1 MPNLPTHIQ
10 LAISAA
16 DRLRHADLDSNLGY
30 FYLGATSP
38 DIRALTK
45 RARSEYH
52 FVELDFEGIGDGVE
66 AMFAAYPELM
76 EAGERDGPMRA
87 FIAGYISHL
96 MADESYI
103 VKMFRPYFRDP
114 GAFESPTMAKV
125 WDRALQLD
133 FDRSVWDDARRSI
146 ARVDADAHN
155 VHIRFLPQED
165 LLEWQKWV
173 ARVLEGGFS
182 WERLRFMARRISAG
196 DETHTA
202 HDYADRFIESVDGS
216 LQILYD
222 HVPKSYVE
230 EFKAEVVDTIVDSLK
245 DYLS

>member
-16 DRLRHADLDSNLGY
+16 DRMRHSDLESNLGY
-30 FYLGATSP
+30 FYLGSTSP

-52 FVELDFEGIGDGVE
+52 FVELDFETIGTGVE
-66 AMFAAYPELM
+66 AMFDAHPELM
-76 EAGERDGPMRA
+76 EAGEHDGPMRA
-87 FIAGYISHL
+87 FIAGYIAHL

-103 VKMFRPYFRDP
+103 VRMFRPYFGNP
-114 GAFESPTMAKV
+114 GDFETDAMAKV

-133 FDRSVWDDARRSI
+133 FDRTVWDDVKNSI
-146 ARVDADAHN
+146 DGLDADPAN

-165 LLEWQKWV
+165 LARWKEWV
-173 ARVLEGGFS
+173 ARVMSGGFS
-182 WERLRFMARRISAG
+182 WERLRFMAGRISAG
-196 DETHTA
+196 DESHPA
-202 HDYADRFIESVDGS
+202 YAYAERFVTSVDES
-216 LQILYD
+216 LDTLYD
-222 HVPKSYVE
+222 HVPRSYVE
-230 EFKAEVVDTIVDSLK
+230 EFKAEAVETIVDSLR

>member
-16 DRLRHADLDSNLGY
+16 DRMRHTDLDSNLGY
-30 FYLGATSP
+30 FYLGSTSP

-52 FVELDFEGIGDGVE
+52 FVELDFETIGTGVN
-66 AMFAAYPELM
+66 AMFAAHPELM
-76 EAGERDGPMRA
+76 DAAEHDGPMRA
-87 FIAGYISHL
+87 FIAGYITHL

-103 VKMFRPYFRDP
+103 VKMFRPYF
-114 GAFESPTMAKV
+114 GKSGSFETDAMAKV

-133 FDRSVWDDARRSI
+133 FDRTAWDQVKDSVEGI
-146 ARVDADAHN
+146 HADPAN
-155 VHIRFLPQED
+155 VHIEFLPQGD
-165 LLEWQKWV
+165 LEQWKEWV
-173 ARVLEGGFS
+173 ARVMSGDFS

-196 DETHTA
+196 DEGHPAYT
-202 HDYADRFIESVDGS
+202 YAERFIQSVDES
-216 LQILYD
+216 LDALYD
-222 HVPKSYVE
+222 HVPRSHVTEFRDEAVE
-230 EFKAEVVDTIVDSLK
+230 TIVASLR

>member
-16 DRLRHADLDSNLGY
+16 DRMRHTDLDSNLGY
-30 FYLGATSP
+30 FYLGSTSP

-52 FVELDFEGIGDGVE
+52 FVELDFETIGTGVE
-66 AMFAAYPELM
+66 AMFAAHPELM
-76 EAGERDGPMRA
+76 DAAEHDGPMRA
-87 FIAGYISHL
+87 FIAGYITHL

-103 VKMFRPYFRDP
+103 VKMFRPYFGKPDS
-114 GAFESPTMAKV
+114 FETDAMAKV

-133 FDRSVWDDARRSI
+133 FDRTAWDEVKDSVEG
-146 ARVDADAHN
+146 VDADPAN
-155 VHIRFLPQED
+155 VHIEFLPQED
-165 LLEWQKWV
+165 LEQWKEWV
-173 ARVLEGGFS
+173 ARVMSGGFS

-196 DETHTA
+196 DEGHPA
-202 HDYADRFIESVDGS
+202 YIYAERFIQSVDES
-216 LQILYD
+216 LDVLYD
-222 HVPKSYVE
+222 HVPRSHVTEFRDEAVE
-230 EFKAEVVDTIVDSLK
+230 TIVASLR

>member
-16 DRLRHADLDSNLGY
+16 DRMRHNDLDSNLGY
-30 FYLGATSP
+30 FYLGSTSP

-52 FVELDFEGIGDGVE
+52 FVELDFETIGAGVD
-66 AMFAAYPELM
+66 AMFAAHPELM
-76 EAGERDGPMRA
+76 DAAEHDGPMRA
-87 FIAGYISHL
+87 FIAGYIAHL

-103 VKMFRPYFRDP
+103 VKMFRPYFGKP
-114 GAFESPTMAKV
+114 GSFEADAMAKV

-133 FDRSVWDDARRSI
+133 FDRTVWDEVKCS
-146 ARVDADAHN
+146 VEGVEADPAN
-155 VHIRFLPQED
+155 VHIEFLPQED
-165 LLEWQKWV
+165 LEQWKKWV
-173 ARVLEGGFS
+173 ARVMSGGFS

-196 DETHTA
+196 DESHPA
-202 HDYADRFIESVDGS
+202 YAYADRFIRSVDES
-216 LQILYD
+216 LDSLYD
-222 HVPKSYVE
+222 HVPRSHVTEFRDEAVE
-230 EFKAEVVDTIVDSLK
+230 TIVTSLR

>member
-10 LAISAA
+10 LAIAAA
-16 DRLRHADLDSNLGY
+16 DRMRHPDLDSNLGY
-30 FYLGATSP
+30 FYLGSTSP

-45 RARSEYH
+45 RARSDYH
-52 FVELDFEGIGDGVE
+52 FVELDFETIGTGVE
-66 AMFAAYPELM
+66 TMFAAHPELM

-103 VKMFRPYFRDP
+103 VRMFRPYFGDP
-114 GAFESPTMAKV
+114 AAFETDAMAKV

-133 FDRSVWDDARRSI
+133 FDRTVWDDVKGSI
-146 ARVDADAHN
+146 HGLDADPAN

-165 LLEWQKWV
+165 LIQWKEWV
-173 ARVLEGGFS
+173 ARVMSGGFS

-196 DETHTA
+196 DESHPA
-202 HDYADRFIESVDGS
+202 YEYAERFITSVDES
-216 LQILYD
+216 LDALYD
-222 HVPKSYVE
+222 YVPKSRVE
-230 EFKAEVVDTIVDSLK
+230 EFKAEAVETIIDSLR

>member
-16 DRLRHADLDSNLGY
+16 DRMRHTDLDSNLGY
-30 FYLGATSP
+30 FYLGSTSP

-52 FVELDFEGIGDGVE
+52 FVELDFETIGTGVN
-66 AMFAAYPELM
+66 AMFAAHPELM
-76 EAGERDGPMRA
+76 EAAEHDGPMRA
-87 FIAGYISHL
+87 FIAGYIAHL

-103 VKMFRPYFRDP
+103 VKMFRPYFGKP
-114 GAFESPTMAKV
+114 GSFETDAMAKV

-133 FDRSVWDDARRSI
+133 FDRTVWDEVKDSVKG
-146 ARVDADAHN
+146 VDADPAN
-155 VHIRFLPQED
+155 VHIEFLPQED
-165 LLEWQKWV
+165 LEQWKEWV
-173 ARVLEGGFS
+173 ARVMSGGFS

-196 DETHTA
+196 DESHPA
-202 HDYADRFIESVDGS
+202 YAYAERFIHSVDES
-216 LQILYD
+216 LDALYD
-222 HVPKSYVE
+222 HVPRSHVTEFRDEAVE
-230 EFKAEVVDTIVDSLK
+230 TIVASLR